1 MTLVSVCIP
10 TRNQAPFLRAAVQSA
25 LSQDLADLEVLV
37 HDDASDDAT
46 QELLSSFADP
56 RLRILRH
63 AEPRGIAANRNSCLM
78 HARGRYLAWLDSDDV
93 FLPGSLGRR
102 IDVLDA
108 NPDIGLVH
116 GAFELID
123 AEDRPLRGWPAA
135 YAGDA
140 VQSGHSAF
148 RDLIASNPITTST
161 VVVRR
166 SVQNAAG
173 AFSTSIGAS
182 SSDWDM
188 WLRIALR
195 SDIAY
200 TARPVAR
207 YRQHTQTI
215 SHATSRSGER
225 LRCDVRV
232 AEGVLHDERRRI
244 RDPREA
250 ARIART
256 SLAAK
261 ALTHGGDLY
270 TAGRRGD
277 AARAVLLAARLAPSR
292 AWPGAARLLLATV
305 RGDDYRCYRSTKRLL
320 QMLGEQLGPTRH
332 GSRVLATAS
341 LEPRYEQTLVR
352 VAARI
357 RRLTPHDA
365 QVATVTK
372 WDPTLLWLSRRRG
385 VQFPDRRQ
393 MPDGYPGD
401 AAAVIA
407 HLEHLRENGV
417 THLAF
422 TSASVW
428 WLEHY
433 APFAHHLESK
443 YRLLQRDADCVIYDL
458 RP

>member
-37 HDDASDDAT
+37 HDDGSDDGT

-63 AEPRGIAANRNSCLM
+63 AEPLGIAANRNSCLM

-93 FLPGSLGRR
+93 FLPGSLGKRVA
-102 IDVLDA
+102 VLDS
-108 NPDIGLVH
+108 NPGVGLVH
-116 GAFELID
+116 GAFELFD
-123 AEDRPLRGWPAA
+123 ADDRPLRGWPAP
-135 YAGDA
+135 YADDA
-140 VQSGHSAF
+140 VQPGHTAF
-148 RDLIASNPITTST
+148 RDLIASNAITTST

-173 AFSTSIGAS
+173 MFSTSIGGS
-182 SSDWDM
+182 STDWDM

-200 TARPVAR
+200 TALPVAR

-215 SHATSRSGER
+215 SHATSSSGER

-232 AEGVLHDERRRI
+232 AKGVLHDERRRI
-244 RDPREA
+244 REPLEA

-261 ALTHGGDLY
+261 ALTHAGDLY
-270 TAGRRGD
+270 TVGRRVD
-277 AARAVLLAARLAPSR
+277 ALRAVLLAARLAPR
-292 AWPGAARLLLATV
+292 TAGPGAGRLLLATV
-305 RGDDYRCYRSTKRLL
+305 RGDDYGCYRSTKRLL
-320 QMLGEQLGPTRH
+320 QVLGEQLGPTRH

-341 LEPRYEQTLVR
+341 VEPRYEQTLVR

-357 RRLTPHDA
+357 RRLTPRDA

-372 WDPTLLWLSRRRG
+372 WDPTLLRLSHRSG

-407 HLEHLRENGV
+407 HLEHLRSNGV
-417 THLAF
+417 THLVF

-433 APFAHHLESK
+433 APFAQHLESR
-443 YRLLQRDADCVIYDL
+443 YRVLQRDGDCVIYDVG
-458 RP
+458 R